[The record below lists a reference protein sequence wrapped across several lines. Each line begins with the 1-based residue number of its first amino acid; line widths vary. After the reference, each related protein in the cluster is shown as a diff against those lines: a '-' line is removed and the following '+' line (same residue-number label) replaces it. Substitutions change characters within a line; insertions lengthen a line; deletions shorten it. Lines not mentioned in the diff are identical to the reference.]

1 MDVNRAIRTAV
12 DTGKVKF
19 GARGSVKGSLSGEPK
34 LIIVARNCPAE
45 TRGDI
50 NQYSKLSGTGVYEF
64 GGTSVEL
71 GALCGKPFPV
81 TVMSVMEPGDSDI
94 LQVVA
99 GNEAR

>member
-1 MDVNRAIRTAV
+1 MDINRAIRTAV
-12 DTGKVKF
+12 DTGKVEF
-19 GARGSVKGSLSGEPK
+19 GTRGAIKGSLSGSPK
-34 LIIVARNCPAE
+34 LLIIAKNCPAE

-50 NQYSKLSGTGVYEF
+50 GQYSKLSGTKVYEF

-81 TVMSVMEPGDSDI
+81 SLMMVIEPGDSEI

-99 GNEAR
+99 GNEAK